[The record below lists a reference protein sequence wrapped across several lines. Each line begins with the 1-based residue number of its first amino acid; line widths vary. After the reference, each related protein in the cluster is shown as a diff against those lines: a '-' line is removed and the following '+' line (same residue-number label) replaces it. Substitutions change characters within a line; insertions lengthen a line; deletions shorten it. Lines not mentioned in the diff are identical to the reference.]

1 MNKRDNKMNTWKKVH
16 AMGFSLSLSLYAG
29 LASAT
34 NIGSPGKSG
43 FFKGIVA
50 WMQEMVDFFEG
61 PLGLFVSIAALSM
74 AAMIWALGSRGD
86 EGLGRVGRV
95 VIAVLLLVNIPGL
108 ISSLKTFSA

>member
-1 MNKRDNKMNTWKKVH
+1 MKTWKNKLH
-16 AMGFSLSLSLYAG
+16 TIGFSLSLALYAG
-29 LASAT
+29 VSNAITDIQAPT
-34 NIGSPGKSG
+34 SG
-43 FFKGIVA
+43 FFAGIGA
-50 WMQEMVDFFEG
+50 WMQQMVDFFEG